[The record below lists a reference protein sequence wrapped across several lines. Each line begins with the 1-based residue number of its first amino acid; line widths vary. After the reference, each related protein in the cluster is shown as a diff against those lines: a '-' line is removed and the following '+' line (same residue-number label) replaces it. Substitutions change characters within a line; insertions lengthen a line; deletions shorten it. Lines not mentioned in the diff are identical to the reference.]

1 MDHGP
6 SLIFSAWIAFVI
18 TMISVSI
25 IKLNETKPARTSSLF
40 LPSALPLAHCRP
52 CFNLDICQNV
62 KLIIVMQFLAAIL
75 FAGSQNV
82 FFLASEPL
90 CNVSYLPLFD
100 ISYREKQWDKLMN
113 RHRKGRSIVPSYVL
127 YYRLL
132 VW

>member
-1 MDHGP
+1 
-6 SLIFSAWIAFVI
+6 
-18 TMISVSI
+18 
-25 IKLNETKPARTSSLF
+25 
-40 LPSALPLAHCRP
+40 
-52 CFNLDICQNV
+52 
-62 KLIIVMQFLAAIL
+62 MQFLAAIL
-75 FAGSQNV
+75 FAGSQIV